1 MRAYV
6 TYVYLE
12 SIMPVLEQ
20 KEKFVKVSLDLF
32 ETFIFRSSLV
42 EPRIFDHFQP

>member
-32 ETFIFRSSLV
+32 EPFLFRSLLG
-42 EPRIFDHFQP
+42 EPRIFEHF